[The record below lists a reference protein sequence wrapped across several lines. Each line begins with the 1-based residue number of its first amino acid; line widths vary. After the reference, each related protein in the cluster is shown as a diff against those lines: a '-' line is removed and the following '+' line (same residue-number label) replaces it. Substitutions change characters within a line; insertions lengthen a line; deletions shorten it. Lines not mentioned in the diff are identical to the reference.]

1 MNASLAHPSL
11 LRSESVR
18 VCSHN
23 RKADPPRR
31 HKNKTTNDQ
40 NPHHLNKHFCFHF
53 ISFFLRVS
61 CQLPK
66 NFFKKIKP
74 AFFTLLLS
82 VLYCGYCLQVNQ
94 TKNRRRRRRRR
105 ENTHPSE
112 NDTTVNEHLN
122 QTTRPQMEVVGG
134 CELVHQKTD
143 EKEEKKKR
151 KADKN
156 HRLMVVRFC
165 LLAVQSTSDR

>member
-1 MNASLAHPSL
+1 MCVFAQPQSRSSPSPQKQNNQRSKPPPSKQAFL
-11 LRSESVR
+11 LSFYFIFSPCVLSVTE
-18 VCSHN
+18 
-23 RKADPPRR
+23 K
-31 HKNKTTNDQ
+31 
-40 NPHHLNKHFCFHF
+40 
-53 ISFFLRVS
+53 FF
-61 CQLPK
+61 Q
-66 NFFKKIKP
+66 KIKP

-151 KADKN
+151 KK
-156 HRLMVVRFC
+156 RIKIIV
-165 LLAVQSTSDR
+165 